1 MNKNDSMVRFMYSTL
16 PGRIMLKFIQ
26 TLRFDRVIVAF
37 LRSPLSKPYMIR
49 YARRHEIPLTREQ
62 ANQFRTYRNFFL
74 RQRDDLQIDPDPD
87 HFISPC
93 DSLLSAYTIDENSSF
108 SIKGSRYR
116 VCDLLEDE
124 SLAKK
129 YEGGI
134 CLIFR
139 LCASDYHHYCYI
151 DNGYQG
157 EHHFIPGVLHSVQP
171 IACETVP
178 VFTLNRRSWCLLETE
193 HFGPVVQ
200 TEIGALVVGGIV
212 NAKEN
217 CSFVRG
223 EEKGHFDL
231 SGSTISLL
239 LEPGRICLR
248 PELLSVLNSGEES
261 RVTLGQWIAYAKID

>member
-1 MNKNDSMVRFMYSTL
+1 MKTAVFPSR
-16 PGRIMLKFIQ
+16 
-26 TLRFDRVIVAF
+26 
-37 LRSPLSKPYMIR
+37 
-49 YARRHEIPLTREQ
+49 
-62 ANQFRTYRNFFL
+62 
-74 RQRDDLQIDPDPD
+74 DPD
-87 HFISPC
+87 
-93 DSLLSAYTIDENSSF
+93 
-108 SIKGSRYR
+108 K
-116 VCDLLEDE
+116 
-124 SLAKK
+124 
-129 YEGGI
+129 
-134 CLIFR
+134 
-139 LCASDYHHYCYI
+139 
-151 DNGYQG
+151 
-157 EHHFIPGVLHSVQP
+157 P

-248 PELLSVLNSGEES
+248 PELLSVLDSGEES